1 MSNGINYAEYARQG
15 FFELMIV
22 SIINIAIILISK
34 KFEVK
39 ENEKDYKFIN
49 IMNVVM
55 IFLTIIIIVS
65 SFLRMNLYESMY
77 GYTTLRLLVYIVLM
91 TETILMIP
99 TIMYI
104 FNSNFDIFKSYLYI
118 ILCAYVVANF
128 MNMDYMIARRNVNR
142 YYMNEKI
149 DLDYLKNYSYGNI
162 PVLVELYNKT
172 DDVKMKMELK
182 DYFYEMKDSYE
193 MNSIFEYNVSRYRAY
208 KLLEDFE

>member
-1 MSNGINYAEYARQG
+1 
-15 FFELMIV
+15 
-22 SIINIAIILISK
+22 
-34 KFEVK
+34 
-39 ENEKDYKFIN
+39 
-49 IMNVVM
+49 
-55 IFLTIIIIVS
+55 
-65 SFLRMNLYESMY
+65 MNLYESMY

-142 YYMNEKI
+142 YYINDKI
-149 DLDYLKNYSYGNI
+149 DLDYLRNYGYDNI

-172 DDVKMKMELK
+172 DDLILK
-182 DYFYEMKDSYE
+182 EDLREYLETMKDLNE
-193 MNSIFEYNVSRYRAY
+193 TSIFEFNISKYRAN
-208 KLLEDFE
+208 KLLREDFK